1 LICYFS
7 SRFLVSI
14 IKRCDKQYS
23 FGDLK
28 MSHKLTV
35 IANNDFEKETLE
47 WAFDGWQDTVDYL
60 NDTGSTDDRK
70 EFGNVE
76 WDGTTLS
83 ADDAGFDDILY
94 RIDIQLSDMTHEQ
107 TIEKQK
113 EIFPKL
119 KKLVKRMDKI
129 LSSFSEG

>member
-1 LICYFS
+1 
-7 SRFLVSI
+7 
-14 IKRCDKQYS
+14 
-23 FGDLK
+23 